1 MYKQATSLRYGHSEL
16 TGRKLFAT
24 MCHLKKKKKTRRS
37 SAGYPTRFS
46 KSGVLRRV
54 PKSRKYPQRAFFF
67 FLLIFLATQK
77 QIGLRSSVRVVFCAL
92 EEARKLCKRT
102 RPLASATRSC
112 AERIQRCIIRRPYDF
127 HNSAILRRV
136 RRTRRCLNDRPREHC
151 SNVLRVPFYLCDR
164 TTVGAHR
171 NGVRHDSSQ
180 ITREG

>member
-1 MYKQATSLRYGHSEL
+1 
-16 TGRKLFAT
+16 
-24 MCHLKKKKKTRRS
+24 MCHKKKRKKS
-37 SAGYPTRFS
+37 SQKFCRVSYQILQKWGAS
-46 KSGVLRRV
+46 KSAESTKIS
-54 PKSRKYPQRAFFF
+54 PKSFFF
-67 FLLIFLATQK
+67 FADFSCKLQHK
-77 QIGLRSSVRVVFCAL
+77 SRSSVRVVFYAL

-112 AERIQRCIIRRPYDF
+112 AERIQRRIIRPPYDF

-180 ITREG
+180 TTREG

>member
-1 MYKQATSLRYGHSEL
+1 
-16 TGRKLFAT
+16 
-24 MCHLKKKKKTRRS
+24 MCHKKKKEKLAEVLPGILPDSPKVGCFEERR
-37 SAGYPTRFS
+37 
-46 KSGVLRRV
+46 KHENI
-54 PKSRKYPQRAFFF
+54 PKELFFF
-67 FLLIFLATQK
+67 ADFSCKLQHK
-77 QIGLRSSVRVVFCAL
+77 SRSSVRVVFYAL

-112 AERIQRCIIRRPYDF
+112 AERIQRRIIRPPYDF

-180 ITREG
+180 TTREG